1 MRCILISVRLR
12 LSYTCIRNPRACRRV
27 KKCAFSAVDDFEVK
41 EASDT
46 DGFTHEEAFEMLDD
60 PDAAANG
67 DADEDRIEDSN
78 VDMEVAVRSTTSVS
92 AMF

>member
-1 MRCILISVRLR
+1 
-12 LSYTCIRNPRACRRV
+12 
-27 KKCAFSAVDDFEVK
+27 
-41 EASDT
+41 
-46 DGFTHEEAFEMLDD
+46 MLDD